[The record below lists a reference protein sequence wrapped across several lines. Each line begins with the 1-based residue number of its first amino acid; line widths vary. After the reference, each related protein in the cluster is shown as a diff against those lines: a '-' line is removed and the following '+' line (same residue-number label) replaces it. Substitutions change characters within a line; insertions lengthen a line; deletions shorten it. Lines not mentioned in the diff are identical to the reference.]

1 MTKRAGEE
9 LFDELHSLLTTELL
23 SRIKSGEAS
32 TADLRAAI
40 EWLSKNDIT
49 GVAFEGSP
57 LASLAGLIPEL
68 NFEDVQ
74 GHI

>member
-9 LFDELHSLLTTELL
+9 AFDELHAILTNEII

-40 EWLSKNDIT
+40 DWLKANEIT
-49 GVAFEGSP
+49 GVAVEGSP
-57 LASLAGLIPEL
+57 LAGLAGLIPEL
-68 NFEDVQ
+68 TFDDVQ
-74 GHI
+74 SHL